1 MGEEPIAISLVSH
14 LLFCPRRAW
23 LEAAGEKTDTMQ
35 MAAGTSDHARVHDPG
50 SARGAEVRAID
61 VGHPEW
67 GVVGR
72 IDAAEMT
79 ADGVILRE
87 YKASP
92 VRREPEV
99 THSTR
104 VQLAL
109 QAACLTRS
117 GYEVAGAEV
126 YFTTHN
132 RRVPVELTS
141 ELYSAAE
148 EAVTTTR
155 KVVSSDQAPAPLED
169 DLRCGR
175 C

>member
-35 MAAGTSDHARVHDPG
+35 MASGTSDHSRVHDPSTTRG
-50 SARGAEVRAID
+50 SELRAID

-72 IDAAEMT
+72 IDAAEVT
-79 ADGVILRE
+79 DAGVVVRE

-99 THSTR
+99 TYPMR

-109 QAACLTRS
+109 QAACLAQS
-117 GYEVAGAEV
+117 GYEVAGTEV

-132 RRVPVELTS
+132 RRVPVELTP
-141 ELYSAAE
+141 ELFAA
-148 EAVTTTR
+148 A
-155 KVVSSDQAPAPLED
+155 
-169 DLRCGR
+169 
-175 C
+175 